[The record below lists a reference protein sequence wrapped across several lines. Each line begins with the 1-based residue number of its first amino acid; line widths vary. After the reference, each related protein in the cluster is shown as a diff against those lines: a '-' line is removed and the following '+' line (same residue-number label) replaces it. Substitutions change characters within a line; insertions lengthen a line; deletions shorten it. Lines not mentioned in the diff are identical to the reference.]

1 MFRLPL
7 VSIAILTTA
16 SLLCLSNATAAQEPS
31 APTAERDR
39 LAAVLASNAPYME
52 KLATCSRLAVIGDAS
67 SVAPLAPL
75 LVDEK
80 LSHAARIG
88 LEAISAPSAAKALRD
103 ALPKV
108 KGQLLIGVIHSIGA
122 RRDEDAVLA
131 LAGFLD
137 DPDPQIISAA
147 ARALGRIGSNE
158 AARSLEKALPAAPE
172 AVQFA
177 IADAMLTCAEAAA
190 ARGETPRAAELYLQ
204 LRADDLPPRIQLAAT
219 RGTILLHGNDGIR
232 VLAKQLDSPDDAPFA
247 AAVAISR
254 EISSGAITKLMTDRL
269 PSLAPDRQVL
279 VLRAIGARGDVAAC
293 PAALKIAESPHRQV
307 RLAAIDALATL
318 GDASTVSV
326 LVKAAADSDPDLA
339 TAALSAL
346 AALTDPKV
354 DGLVADMIG
363 ADDAA
368 TQRIAVELAGRR
380 QIVSAVPAL
389 MKTLDSPD
397 ETIRLAAIVSLG
409 NTIGPEQLP
418 LLTERLLKSAS
429 DKQRV
434 AVQEALKVACLR
446 AVDKASC
453 AETLVA
459 CLPQASK
466 DTRCF
471 LLELLGTV
479 GTPASLEA
487 VSQAALDEDETIED
501 AATRVLG
508 EWLTPE
514 AAPALLQIAREAAHE
529 KYRIRALRGAIRILR
544 QMDIPDPQR
553 LAMCREAMLLAQRD
567 EERALV
573 VEALGRI
580 PSAEALAEVVPCL
593 QAKVLKT
600 PACRAIVAIGEK
612 IVSRNPSEVREA
624 SRKALAATTDA
635 ELVRRAKA
643 LAAQTEPQ

>member
-1 MFRLPL
+1 MFRLSL

-16 SLLCLSNATAAQEPS
+16 ILLCLANATEAQEGP
-31 APTAERDR
+31 AAERDR
-39 LAAVLASNAPYME
+39 LADVLASDAPYME
-52 KLATCSRLAVIGDAS
+52 KLAACSRLAVIGDAS

-88 LEAISAPSAAKALRD
+88 LEAIPDAAAAEAFRD

-108 KGQLLIGVIHSIGA
+108 KGQLLMGVIHSIGA
-122 RRDEDAVLA
+122 RRDEEAVPA
-131 LAGFLD
+131 LGDFLD
-137 DPDPQIISAA
+137 DPDPQILSAA
-147 ARALGRIGSNE
+147 ARALGRIDTNE
-158 AARSLEKALPAAPE
+158 AARSLEKALPTAPKAAR
-172 AVQFA
+172 FA
-177 IADAMLTCAEAAA
+177 LGGALLMCAEAAA
-190 ARGETPRAAELYLQ
+190 ARGETPRAAELYSL

-219 RGTILLHGNDGIR
+219 RGAILLGGTEGIGL
-232 VLAKQLDSPDDAPFA
+232 LAGQLDSPEDTPFA
-247 AAVAISR
+247 AAVATSR
-254 EISSGAITKLMTDRL
+254 EISSEAVTKLLTDRL
-269 PSLAPDRQVL
+269 PSLTPGRQVL
-279 VLRAIGARGDVAAC
+279 VLRALGARGDGAAC
-293 PAALKIAESPHRQV
+293 PAVLEVAESPHRQV

-354 DGLVADMIG
+354 DRVVADMISAG
-363 ADDAA
+363 DVA

-389 MKTLDSPD
+389 IKAIDSPD
-397 ETIRLAAIVSLG
+397 ETIRLATIVSLG

-418 LLTERLLKSAS
+418 LLTERLLKPVS
-429 DKQRV
+429 DKQRA
-434 AVQEALKVACLR
+434 AVKEALSVACLR
-446 AVDKASC
+446 AVDKTRC

-459 CLPQASK
+459 CLPKVPK

-479 GTPASLEA
+479 GTQAALDA
-487 VSQAALDEDETIED
+487 VSQAALEEDETIED

-508 EWLTPE
+508 EWLTPD
-514 AAPALLQIAREAAHE
+514 AAPALLRIAREATHE

-553 LAMCREAMLLAQRD
+553 LVMCREAMQLAQRD

-593 QAKVLKT
+593 QTKALKT
-600 PACRAIVAIGEK
+600 SACRAIVAIGET

-624 SRKALAATTDA
+624 SRKALTATADA

-643 LAAQTEPQ
+643 LVAQTEPQ